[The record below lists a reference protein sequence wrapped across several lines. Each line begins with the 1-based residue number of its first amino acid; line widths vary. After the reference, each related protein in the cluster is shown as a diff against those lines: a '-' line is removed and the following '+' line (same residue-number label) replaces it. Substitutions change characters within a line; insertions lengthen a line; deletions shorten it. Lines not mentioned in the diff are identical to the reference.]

1 VSHISPRSS
10 SRAHIFAEPVQI
22 IGAQRRARFRSAY
35 LRRRLELRAEIGG
48 INSHI
53 YANLNNG
60 VYEAGF
66 AASQA
71 AYHTAVDRVFDT
83 LEWLP
88 VTTALSVR

>member
-1 VSHISPRSS
+1 VPNGVRDFEALTFVGDYYPR
-10 SRAHIFAEPVQI
+10 
-22 IGAQRRARFRSAY
+22 
-35 LRRRLELRAEIGG
+35 ELRAEIGG